1 MRHLFNTFLNGGEGA
16 EKKWLEPLLAAS
28 IKDAPFRL
36 RLSHGVVTKLLHAL
50 AKCLGEGIGL
60 YGRGEG
66 ASKFRPWLEKNHKGK
81 LYWYLSR
88 IGKGTRQ
95 DSKTEGAFA
104 AYWNR
109 PLKAAYL
116 QTARVGP
123 AQRQPLRHALVARD
137 RRDDAR
143 ARRLPRQVHRAA
155 PLFLCVDR
163 PRRLELARHGAGVR
177 GARSSSLAG
186 AAYKQKRKTE
196 YFHPTFFLSS
206 RLYITSLLIR
216 RTQVYP

>member
-1 MRHLFNTFLNGGEGA
+1 MRHLVNTFLDGGESA

-36 RLSHGVVTKLLHAL
+36 RLSHDVTKLLHAL

-81 LYWYLSR
+81 LYWHLSR
-88 IGKGTRQ
+88 VDKGTRQ

-109 PLKAAYL
+109 PLNVAYL
-116 QTARVGP
+116 QTAAYGASDLLKDNLFVMLSSLEIVATMRGR
-123 AQRQPLRHALVARD
+123 AAYHDKFTAPLRFFSASNDLDGWSSLDMAQVGVARV
-137 RRDDAR
+137 RRASPAR
-143 ARRLPRQVHRAA
+143 
-155 PLFLCVDR
+155 
-163 PRRLELARHGAGVR
+163 GV
-177 GARSSSLAG
+177 
-186 AAYKQKRKTE
+186 
-196 YFHPTFFLSS
+196 
-206 RLYITSLLIR
+206 
-216 RTQVYP
+216 